1 MSLLSSI
8 ILVVLAVTGAA
19 SIVEYISQR
28 LFSSR
33 DNQLTVF
40 VAPLKDGSENA
51 EQLLRITAAKLNSGR
66 FKQSYAVCLDCG
78 MEDKTRKICEKICE
92 DYGNI
97 ELMSKSEFARKFE
110 ICQNGS

>member
-19 SIVEYISQR
+19 SIVEYISQK

-40 VAPLKDGSENA
+40 VAPIKGSAANA
-51 EQLLRITAAKLNSGR
+51 EQLLRITAAKLNSCR
-66 FKQSYAVCLDCG
+66 FKQAYAVCLDCG
-78 MEDKTRKICEKICE
+78 MDVKTRKICERICE

-97 ELMSKSEFARKFE
+97 ELMSKREFARKFE